1 MVLTFYVE
9 KNDDLTIN
17 CLELTAINRTRDMS
31 VANESR
37 VSGFYAFNEM
47 EQIVG
52 KDIALM
58 EHCSPRIQSVTE
70 KEVTV
75 GWLSETYTLCPGN
88 TVESKEYAIDNPYLS
103 WDGISLKMEYSSIN
117 AWEEVLHLYDDIAKD
132 QRTCPRRNNKAEKE
146 KCLKLLNEIIL
157 HGESAVRPIYAW
169 LQSCKNWDMLI
180 IDDYALF
187 AKHLKFND
195 TDEYSDY
202 WFANLAQIFKRNRI
216 DAVLDAVPSL
226 KAVIETA
233 ANNGI
238 EEAEKIRDG
247 EIEYEYLTE
256 RHYPE
261 KQEFVL
267 TMRMYDKEND
277 NVANCHFQW
286 VTSEL
291 LKNGQKIDMGDFGEV
306 TIVALEEDKVRLSW
320 LGREHR
326 IHNNYMEYLIDSR
339 ERPSPEE
346 VENYDIDAW
355 YAEMFEYEPQKYLL
369 CQFEKMNI
377 WNETLRVMN
386 IILDPEDE
394 CQLEREQYV
403 KVAKQLLKVLIDH
416 GDKELEMLHDMITV
430 DSNFDEIKELI
441 DLMKKPI

>member
-37 VSGFYAFNEM
+37 VSGFYPFQEM
-47 EQIVG
+47 ERIVG

-75 GWLSETYTLCPGN
+75 GWLSETYTLCPGD
-88 TVESKEYAIDNPYLS
+88 TVKSQEYAIDNPYLS
-103 WDGISLKMEYSSIN
+103 WDGISLKMEYSCIN
-117 AWEEVLHLYDDIAKD
+117 VWDEVLHLYDDIAKD

-146 KCLKLLNEIIL
+146 KFLKLFNEIIL

-187 AKHLKFND
+187 AKYLNTNG
-195 TDEYSDY
+195 TDEYSNE

-216 DAVLDAVPSL
+216 DAILDAVPSL

-238 EEAEKIRDG
+238 EEAEKIMKG

-261 KQEFVL
+261 KEEFVL

-277 NVANCHFQW
+277 NVADCHFQW
-286 VTSEL
+286 VTSDL
-291 LKNGQKIDMGDFGEV
+291 LKKGQKIDMGDFGEV
-306 TIVALEEDKVRLSW
+306 TIVALEEDKVTLSW

-369 CQFEKMNI
+369 CEFEKMNI
-377 WNETLRVMN
+377 WKETLRVMDK
-386 IILDPEDE
+386 ILDPEDE

-403 KVAKQLLKVLIDH
+403 KVAKQLLKVLIDR
-416 GDKELEMLHDMITV
+416 GDKGLEVLHDMITV